1 MGFMDDVRNEMQQ
14 ANRAKQVQ
22 NDSYSEIPSQPGISG
37 NFMDM
42 VMQEMSQRPE
52 QIQKRQLEEAMSE
65 LEQEVKIKLFSMI
78 KSNDLQKDYNTGR
91 HYVTCEMAKCPS
103 FKKVFPKYC
112 VKVSKGF
119 LFDSKTEQLCQNTSG
134 KEYDT
139 YMQIWDSLKTRLGL
153 EGIRIMGF
161 MDGRSTFI
169 AHVDLPD

>member
-42 VMQEMSQRPE
+42 VMQEMSKRPE

-65 LEQEVKIKLFSMI
+65 LEQEVKIKLFSML

-91 HYVTCEMAKCPS
+91 HYVSC
-103 FKKVFPKYC
+103 
-112 VKVSKGF
+112 
-119 LFDSKTEQLCQNTSG
+119 D
-134 KEYDT
+134 
-139 YMQIWDSLKTRLGL
+139 
-153 EGIRIMGF
+153 
-161 MDGRSTFI
+161 I
-169 AHVDLPD
+169 A

>member
-22 NDSYSEIPSQPGISG
+22 NDSYSEVPSQPGISG

-78 KSNDLQKDYNTGR
+78 KSNDLRKNYDTGGY
-91 HYVTCEMAKCPS
+91 YVSCDMAKCPS

-112 VKVSKGF
+112 VKITKGF
-119 LFDSKTEQLCQNTSG
+119 LSDTKTEKLCPNDSG

-139 YMQIWDSLKTRLGL
+139 CMQIWDSLKTRLGL
-153 EGIRIMGF
+153 EGIRIEENWNGF
-161 MDGRSTFI
+161 TAR
-169 AHVDLPD
+169 VDLPE